1 MSIDLA
7 IVAGVAPI
15 VIGLV
20 AIAKEAGLP
29 SRWAGVAAA
38 LLGIVLG
45 LVAGLAPVGDA
56 TIVVA
61 GLSGLVG
68 GLTAAGVYSGQ
79 KAARGPA

>member
-1 MSIDLA
+1 MDIDLA

-38 LLGIVLG
+38 LLGL
-45 LVAGLAPVGDA
+45 LAGLAPVGDM
-56 TIVVA
+56 TLVVA
-61 GLSGLVG
+61 ALSGLVG

-79 KAARGPA
+79 KAAREPA